1 MTSNPRALDVA
12 CAVLEGITPELRQ
25 NIRERGA
32 ELLAGL
38 RAVQDELDGRI
49 TGVQGTGLLF
59 SAELDGSRYK
69 SYGAES
75 IEEFMRYNGL
85 NVIHGGENSLRFTP
99 NFDISR
105 EEVDLIIEATR
116 HALINGPVKA
126 STDKAEA
133 A

>member
-1 MTSNPRALDVA
+1 
-12 CAVLEGITPELRQ
+12 LEGITPELRQ
-25 NIRERGA
+25 NIRDRGA

-69 SYGAES
+69 GYGADS
-75 IEEFMRYNGL
+75 IEEFMRFNGL

-105 EEVDLIIEATR
+105 EEVKLIIEATR
-116 HALINGPVKA
+116 HGLLNGPVKA